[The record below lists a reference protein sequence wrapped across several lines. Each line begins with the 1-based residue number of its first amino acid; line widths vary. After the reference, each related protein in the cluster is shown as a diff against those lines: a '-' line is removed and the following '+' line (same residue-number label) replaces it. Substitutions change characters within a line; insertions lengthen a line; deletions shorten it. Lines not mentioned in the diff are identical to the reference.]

1 MEAVGSIIRAAI
13 LDDEPL
19 GRMRIRELLEAEDD
33 VEVIAE
39 YGDASTATAAIPACR
54 PDLLVLDV
62 QIARGSAFTILQSLK
77 AGTAPA
83 TIFVTAHDGYALRAF
98 EFQAVDYLLKP
109 FDSDRFRQS
118 VERARHRIASER
130 LSNGRSPSPREPI
143 RRLAVPCRDRIIVL
157 RVDDIDWIE
166 TAGNYVRLHAG
177 GQTHLYR
184 DTLAN
189 FESRLDPQR
198 FVRIHRATVVNVDR
212 VTQLE
217 PSFRR
222 EHLVTLRDGTR
233 LTMSAPYR
241 ARLQAVVG
249 RF

>member
-1 MEAVGSIIRAAI
+1 METSGSIIRAVI
-13 LDDEPL
+13 VDDEPL

-39 YGDASTATAAIPACR
+39 YRDARTASAGIPTCH
-54 PDLLVLDV
+54 PDLLFLDV
-62 QIARGSAFTILQSLK
+62 QIPRGSGFTVLQSLQ
-77 AGTAPA
+77 AGTPPA
-83 TIFVTAHDGYALRAF
+83 TIFVTAHDEYALRAF

-118 VERARHRIASER
+118 VERARHHIASER
-130 LSNGRSPSPREPI
+130 PHREPLT
-143 RRLAVPCRDRIIVL
+143 RLAIRSRDRIILV

-166 TAGNYVRLHAG
+166 SAGNYVRLHAG
-177 GQTHLYR
+177 ERTHLFR

-198 FVRIHRATVVNVDR
+198 FVRIQRGTVVNVDR

-222 EHLVTLRDGTR
+222 EHVVTLQDGTR
-233 LTMSAPYR
+233 LTMTAPYR
-241 ARLQAVVG
+241 TGLQAVVG